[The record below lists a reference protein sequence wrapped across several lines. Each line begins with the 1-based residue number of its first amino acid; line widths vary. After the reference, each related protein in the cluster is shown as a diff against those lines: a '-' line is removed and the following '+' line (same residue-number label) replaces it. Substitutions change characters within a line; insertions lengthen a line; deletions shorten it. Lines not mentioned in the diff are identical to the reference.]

1 MPTKRRTEPGFAAVW
16 RRGVWA
22 GSIDSRSGKPN
33 VTPQP
38 RRNVRRAICFLVI
51 NIYLAS
57 GIFWPQRGTKFL
69 CFFVAIPFL
78 VRSILFDFYPHLE
91 WRTLNDTQH
100 DR

>member
-16 RRGVWA
+16 RKGVCA

-38 RRNVRRAICFLVI
+38 RRNVRRGICFLVM

-57 GIFWPQRGTKFL
+57 VGAGFSRRGPAKAGPYSSIRA
-69 CFFVAIPFL
+69 FFHFH
-78 VRSILFDFYPHLE
+78 PHLE
-91 WRTLNDTQH
+91 WSTLDDTQH